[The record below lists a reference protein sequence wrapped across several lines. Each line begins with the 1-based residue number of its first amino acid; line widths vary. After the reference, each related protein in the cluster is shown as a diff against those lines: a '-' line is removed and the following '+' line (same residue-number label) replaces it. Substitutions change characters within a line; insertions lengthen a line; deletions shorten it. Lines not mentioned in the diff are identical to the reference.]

1 MGKSKQEVT
10 RRRAEGRPTLGPGA
24 PSLERG
30 RTHGPVGRGLVRG
43 DSDRARLLFMVTMT
57 QQPGD
62 SRSDTPMSAPAVDA
76 TWSAAN
82 YLATATEAI
91 ASAQRREHLL
101 AASAA
106 GSRLLLQSPDVMA
119 VVPKVLQLVGEAA
132 AADLV
137 TLLLLQPD
145 SHDRDQLVAVG
156 EWRAPGLG
164 AAAGGPQLQECVSL
178 ESWNERHPGLSAE
191 LLIGRSV
198 LCFEAS
204 ADDEAPRMSGCD
216 AATDADDTKAL
227 VPIFVLGE
235 FVGLVGFVSRGKRR
249 AIGAAELSALETAAG
264 VIGAALHRERLVD
277 AVRREREL
285 ALVNDKAAVLRK
297 LEQLAGETELG
308 TFLGGHVLLEASER
322 VGAAGG
328 TVIVRDSAHQEW
340 RVLAHMRHGRL
351 EPTPYAG
358 ASPLTV
364 EDLFGTDVP
373 SETGDRKWA
382 PTYFDLGD
390 RAETKWPR
398 ILEHHRRLGD
408 TGVLVFPLVFGES
421 LVGFMV
427 LTFERPVEQ
436 QLRESEVLVG
446 LAHAA
451 TIAIEFARRTDA
463 ARDGAVLAERNRI
476 AQEIHDGIAQAFTG
490 ILLQLGAV
498 EQPATDAGP
507 HAALLTRIASLA
519 REGLAEARRSVMA
532 LRPAPAS
539 CKGLESALRELAAR
553 STIPG
558 GISTTLDGGGWSA
571 RFTPEHEHELLRIA
585 QEAVSNAVRH
595 ARARTIRISM
605 ADDETHW
612 ALAVTDDGSGLP
624 EDPETSA
631 QEGFGLTSMRERATA
646 IGAEWSIRSRRG
658 AGTSVVVR
666 IPKQASA

>member
-30 RTHGPVGRGLVRG
+30 RTQGPVGRGLARG

-57 QQPGD
+57 HQPGD
-62 SRSDTPMSAPAVDA
+62 SRSDTPTSAPAVDA
-76 TWSAAN
+76 TWSGTN

-132 AADLV
+132 DADLV

-145 SHDRDQLVAVG
+145 SHDHDQLVAVG
-156 EWRAPGLG
+156 EWRARGLG
-164 AAAGGPQLQECVSL
+164 EAAGGPQLQQCVSL

-198 LCFEAS
+198 LCYEAS
-204 ADDEAPRMSGCD
+204 AEGDTSGCD

-297 LEQLAGETELG
+297 LEQLTGETELG

-328 TVIVRDSAHQEW
+328 AVIVRDAAQHEW
-340 RVLAHMRHGRL
+340 RVLAYMRGGRL

-373 SETGDRKWA
+373 SETGNRKWV
-382 PTYFDLGD
+382 PTYFDLADGV
-390 RAETKWPR
+390 ETKWPR
-398 ILEHHRRLGD
+398 IVEHHGRLGD

-427 LTFERPVEQ
+427 LTFKRPVEQ

-463 ARDGAVLAERNRI
+463 ARDGAVLVERNRI

-498 EQPATDAGP
+498 EQPASDAGP

-519 REGLAEARRSVMA
+519 REGLADARRSVMA
-532 LRPAPAS
+532 LRPAPAN
-539 CKGLESALRELAAR
+539 CRGLESALRELAAR

-558 GISTTLDGGGWSA
+558 GITTTLDGSGWAA

-595 ARARTIRISM
+595 ARPHTIRISM
-605 ADDETHW
+605 TGDETHW
-612 ALAVTDDGSGLP
+612 ALAVTDDGAGLP

-631 QEGFGLTSMRERATA
+631 QEGFGLTSMRERASA

-658 AGTSVVVR
+658 GGTSVVVR
-666 IPKQASA
+666 IPKEASA